1 VKPKSVKFLHGNKIN
16 MGIYLI
22 DRDLNAKY
30 SRLNKIDK
38 KAGNAIK
45 NFVNEIKIAGITK
58 YMEYFYL
65 VRLRVIY
72 NYLHEKFLN
81 PDKKTIIDM
90 LLKFREKYSDK
101 TLMDYEQVMKRF
113 YKWKFERL
121 PVS

>member
-1 VKPKSVKFLHGNKIN
+1 

-38 KAGNAIK
+38 KTGNAIK
-45 NFVNEIKIAGITK
+45 NFANEIKITGIAK